1 MKPHG
6 SNSEFK
12 QQRNDD
18 LMRAYHE
25 LIKSAQYILMPEI
38 YHKVV
43 DMPTRRFWISEGR
56 AAIVISAMMKG
67 DTLENMGPLKRE
79 MYNEIYSRVIKLRE
93 KKPDLPII
101 QLVEMVVEQPAPKF
115 YLTPGSAK
123 VLICKIRKEWYFRRT
138 KRRLQHCF

>member
-1 MKPHG
+1 
-6 SNSEFK
+6 
-12 QQRNDD
+12 
-18 LMRAYHE
+18 MRAYHE

-101 QLVEMVVEQPAPKF
+101 RLVEMVVEQPAPKF

-138 KRRLQHCF
+138 KRRLRHCF

>member
-1 MKPHG
+1 
-6 SNSEFK
+6 
-12 QQRNDD
+12 
-18 LMRAYHE
+18 MRAYHE

-38 YHKVV
+38 YRKVV
-43 DMPTRRFWISEGR
+43 DMPTRRFWISESR

-138 KRRLQHCF
+138 KRRLRHCF

>member
-1 MKPHG
+1 
-6 SNSEFK
+6 
-12 QQRNDD
+12 
-18 LMRAYHE
+18 MRAYHE

-79 MYNEIYSRVIKLRE
+79 MYNEIYCRVIKLRE

-101 QLVEMVVEQPAPKF
+101 QLVSQVVEQPAPKF

-138 KRRLQHCF
+138 KRRLRHCF

>member
-1 MKPHG
+1 MKPQG
-6 SNSEFK
+6 SYSEFK
-12 QQRNDD
+12 KQRNDD

-38 YHKVV
+38 YRKVV

-138 KRRLQHCF
+138 KRRLRHCF

>member
-1 MKPHG
+1 MKPQG
-6 SNSEFK
+6 SYSEFK
-12 QQRNDD
+12 KQRNDD

-123 VLICKIRKEWYFRRT
+123 VLICKIRKEWYYRRT
-138 KRRLQHCF
+138 KRRLRHCF

>member
-138 KRRLQHCF
+138 KRRLRHCF

>member
-123 VLICKIRKEWYFRRT
+123 VLICKIRKEWYYRRT
-138 KRRLQHCF
+138 KRRLRHCF

>member
-1 MKPHG
+1 
-6 SNSEFK
+6 
-12 QQRNDD
+12 
-18 LMRAYHE
+18 MRAYHE

-138 KRRLQHCF
+138 KRRLRHCF

>member
-43 DMPTRRFWISEGR
+43 NMPTRRFWISEGR

-138 KRRLQHCF
+138 KRRLRHCF

>member
-1 MKPHG
+1 
-6 SNSEFK
+6 
-12 QQRNDD
+12 
-18 LMRAYHE
+18 MRAYHE

-38 YHKVV
+38 YRKVV

-138 KRRLQHCF
+138 KRRLRHCF

>member
-1 MKPHG
+1 
-6 SNSEFK
+6 
-12 QQRNDD
+12 
-18 LMRAYHE
+18 MRAYHE
-25 LIKSAQYILMPEI
+25 LIKSAQHILMPEI
-38 YHKVV
+38 YRKVV
-43 DMPTRRFWISEGR
+43 NMPSRRFWISEGR

-93 KKPDLPII
+93 KKPHLPII

-138 KRRLQHCF
+138 KRRLRHCF

>member
-38 YHKVV
+38 YSKVV
-43 DMPTRRFWISEGR
+43 DMPTRRFWISEQR

-67 DTLENMGPLKRE
+67 DTLNNMGPLKRE
-79 MYNEIYSRVIKLRE
+79 MYNEIYNRVMKLRE

-138 KRRLQHCF
+138 KRRLRHLF

>member
-12 QQRNDD
+12 QQSNDD

-123 VLICKIRKEWYFRRT
+123 VLICKIRKEWYYRRT
-138 KRRLQHCF
+138 KRRLRHCF